1 MENSLKKKL
10 AQIKLFITDVD
21 GVLTNGS
28 LYYTNEGL
36 VMKKF
41 QVKDGMG
48 TRLLK
53 ESGIK
58 TALISTDTSELM
70 KLRGERLKMDFI
82 HIGSWDKDQIM
93 LQICDELK
101 IKPKNVGFIG
111 DDVNDL
117 EVLKKVGFAACP
129 NDAVEVVKKV
139 CHYICKKK
147 GGDGAYREVAD
158 LILKYK
164 KD

>member
-1 MENSLKKKL
+1 
-10 AQIKLFITDVD
+10 
-21 GVLTNGS
+21 
-28 LYYTNEGL
+28 
-36 VMKKF
+36 
-41 QVKDGMG
+41 
-48 TRLLK
+48 
-53 ESGIK
+53 
-58 TALISTDTSELM
+58 
-70 KLRGERLKMDFI
+70 
-82 HIGSWDKDQIM
+82 
-93 LQICDELK
+93 LK

-129 NDAVEVVKKV
+129 NDAVEKVKKV
-139 CHYICKKK
+139 CDYVCKMK